1 MVHKLDWE
9 KYIRTAVKANAE
21 GMVLLSNNSNTL
33 PLKAGSKVA
42 VFGRMQNHYYKSGT
56 GSGGMVNVT
65 RTTGILDGLLECKD
79 ISLNKDLIEAYAE
92 WEKEHPVDMGTG
104 WGQEP
109 WSQEE
114 MPLSDKLVQK
124 AANESETAI
133 VIIARTAGEDR
144 DSKNEPGSYLLTGI
158 EEDML
163 NKVRKV
169 FGSMIVLLN
178 VGNIIDMSFVDK
190 YKPDAVLYVWHGGM
204 TGGTAVAEVLT
215 GKAYPSGKLTDTI
228 AYSIEDYPSH
238 SNFGDMERN
247 IYAEDIY
254 VGYRYFETVAKNKVR
269 YPFGFGLSYT
279 DFEIKVT
286 DFHKDDENIRLET
299 VAKNIGAF
307 RGKEVIQVYYEAPQG
322 LLGKPS
328 RCLAAFAKTKE
339 LLPNE
344 SQTIKFTIKL
354 SDMASY
360 DDSGIT
366 GHKSCYLL
374 EAGKYKIYVGTNVRD
389 AYEAGTF
396 ELEKSIVTQKLSEA
410 MAPVVPYKRMKP
422 ALDAEGKYFMDYE
435 DVPTATVD
443 IDERRKEQLPEEI
456 EYTGD
461 KGIKLIDVK
470 EGKASMEDF
479 IAQLSDFDLACI
491 IKGEGM
497 GSPKVTPGT
506 ASAFGGVT
514 GSLKAFGIPIGCCAD
529 GPSGIRMD
537 SGARAFCLPCGTML
551 ACTFNE
557 ELVENL
563 YSYTGLELVK
573 NRIDSLLGPGMNI
586 HRHPLNGRNFEYFSE
601 DPLVTGRI
609 GSAMLRGLNSAGVC
623 GTMKHFC
630 ANNQETRRHEADSV
644 VSERALR
651 EIYLKGFELA
661 VRSGAAKS
669 IMTTYGPVNGIWTA
683 GHYDLNTQILRKEW
697 GYKGIVM
704 TDWWA
709 CINERGKH
717 ADRINLAAMARAQN
731 DLYMVVPDAASY
743 EDNILK
749 SLEEGTLN
757 RAELQRNSMN
767 ICRFLMGTHAMERL
781 NGINSTVEIV
791 NAPDEEEERKNGEI
805 PCYTLEDSA
814 DIPVDNIDT
823 GRDSDYIFALTAIR
837 EGKCRIDICAKSDS
851 GELAQIPITVYVG
864 SVPHAVITWNG
875 SNGRWVNKSAGFY
888 LCKGGNTVKL
898 HFGQSGLC
906 LKSIRFHME

>member
-9 KYIRTAVKANAE
+9 KYIRTAIQANAE
-21 GMVLLSNNSNTL
+21 GMVLLSNNNNTL

-65 RTTGILDGLLECKD
+65 RVTGILDGLLECKD
-79 ISLNKDLIEAYAE
+79 ICLNKDLIDAYAE
-92 WEKEHPVDMGTG
+92 WEKEHPFDRGIG
-104 WGQEP
+104 WGNEP

-114 MPLSDKLVQK
+114 MPLSDELVQM
-124 AANESETAI
+124 AAKESDIAI
-133 VIIARTAGEDR
+133 AIIARTAGEDR
-144 DSKNEPGSYLLTGI
+144 DSKNEPGSYLLTEI
-158 EEDML
+158 EDDML
-163 NKVRKV
+163 NKVRKA
-169 FGSMIVLLN
+169 FDRLIVLLN
-178 VGNIIDMSFVDK
+178 VGNIIDMSFIDK
-190 YKPDAVLYVWHGGM
+190 YNPDAVLYVWQGGM

-238 SNFGDMERN
+238 SNFGGLERN
-247 IYAEDIY
+247 LYAEDIY
-254 VGYRYFETVAKNKVR
+254 VGYRYFETVAMDKVR

-286 DFHKDDENIRLET
+286 DFIKDDDSIELEL
-299 VAKNIGAF
+299 VVKNIGDF
-307 RGKEVIQVYYEAPQG
+307 RGKEVVQVYYEAPQG
-322 LLGKPS
+322 LLGKPA

-339 LLPNE
+339 LLPDE
-344 SQTIKFTIKL
+344 SQTIKLKVKL

-374 EAGKYKIYVGTNVRD
+374 EAGKYKIYVGNNVRD
-389 AYEAGTF
+389 AHLAGSF
-396 ELEKSIVTQKLSEA
+396 ELAESIVTERLAEA
-410 MAPVVPYKRMKP
+410 MAPVIQFKRMKP
-422 ALDAEGKYFMDYE
+422 VLAADGKYTMEYE

-443 IDERRKEQLPEEI
+443 VDERRRAQLPKEI
-456 EYTGD
+456 PYTGD

-479 IAQLSDFDLACI
+479 IAQLSDFDLGCI
-491 IKGEGM
+491 IRGEGM
-497 GSPKVTPGT
+497 GSPKVTAGT

-514 GSLKAFGIPIGCCAD
+514 DSLKAFGIPIGCCAD

-537 SGARAFCLPCGTML
+537 SGAKAFSLPCGTML

-557 ELVENL
+557 ELVEQL

-573 NRIDSLLGPGMNI
+573 NKIDSLLGPGMNI

-609 GSAMLRGLNSAGVC
+609 GAAMLRGLNSAGVT
-623 GTMKHFC
+623 GTIKHFC
-630 ANNQETRRHEADSV
+630 ANNQETKRHEADSV

-651 EIYLKGFELA
+651 EIYLKGFEIA
-661 VRSGAAKS
+661 VRSGEAKS
-669 IMTTYGPVNGIWTA
+669 VMTTYGPVNGIWTA
-683 GHYDLNTQILRKEW
+683 GHYDLNTQILRNEW

-709 CINERGKH
+709 CINEKGKT

-731 DLYMVVPDAASY
+731 DLYMVVPDAATY
-743 EDNILK
+743 GDNILK
-749 SLEEGTLN
+749 SLDERTLS
-757 RAELQRNSMN
+757 RAELQRNAMN
-767 ICRFLMGTHAMERL
+767 ICRFLMDTHAMERL
-781 NGINSTVEIV
+781 NGINIMVEIV
-791 NAPDEEEERKNGEI
+791 NAPKQEEERLNEEI
-805 PCYTLEDSA
+805 PCYTMEDTLE
-814 DIPVDNIDT
+814 IPVDNIDT
-823 GRDSDYIFALTAIR
+823 GKDSDYIFVLTAGK
-837 EGKCRIDICAKSDS
+837 EGMCSIDVYGKSDL
-851 GELAQIPITVYVG
+851 GELAQIPLTVYVG
-864 SVPHAVITWNG
+864 GVPYAVITWNG
-875 SNGRWVNKSAGFY
+875 TNGQWISKSARFY

-906 LKSIRFHME
+906 LKSIRFAME

>member
-9 KYIRTAVKANAE
+9 KYLRTAVKANAE
-21 GMVLLSNNSNTL
+21 GMVLLSNKNKTL
-33 PLKAGSKVA
+33 PLQAGSKVA

-65 RTTGILDGLLECKD
+65 RVTGILDGLLECKD
-79 ISLNKDLIEAYAE
+79 ISVNKDLIDAYAD
-92 WEKEHPVDMGTG
+92 WEKEHPFDRGIG
-104 WGQEP
+104 WGNEP

-114 MPLSDKLVQK
+114 MPLSDELVHK
-124 AANESETAI
+124 AAKESDIAI

-144 DSKNEPGSYLLTGI
+144 DSSNEPGSYLLTEI

-163 NKVRKV
+163 SKVRSA
-169 FGSMIVLLN
+169 FGRLIVLLN
-178 VGNIIDMSFVDK
+178 VGNIIDMSFVDR
-190 YKPDAVLYVWHGGM
+190 YNPDAVLYVWQGGM

-228 AYSIEDYPSH
+228 AYSIKDYPSH
-238 SNFGDMERN
+238 GNFGDLERN
-247 IYAEDIY
+247 LYAEDIY
-254 VGYRYFETVAKNKVR
+254 VGYRYFETVAKDKVR

-286 DFHKDDENIRLET
+286 DFNKDDEYISLE
-299 VAKNIGAF
+299 VVVKNIGDF
-307 RGKEVIQVYYEAPQG
+307 RGKEVVQIYYEAPQG
-322 LLGKPS
+322 LLGKPARS
-328 RCLAAFAKTKE
+328 LAAFAKTKE
-339 LLPNE
+339 LQPDE
-344 SQTIKFTIKL
+344 SQAIKLMIKL

-366 GHKSCYLL
+366 GYKSCYLL
-374 EAGKYKIYVGTNVRD
+374 EAGEYKIYVGGNVRD
-389 AYEAGTF
+389 ARLAGSF
-396 ELEKSIVTQKLSEA
+396 ELTESIVTERLSEA
-410 MAPVVPYKRMKP
+410 MAPVIPFKRMKP
-422 ALDAEGKYFMDYE
+422 VLAAEGNYSIDYE
-435 DVPTATVD
+435 DVPTAT
-443 IDERRKEQLPEEI
+443 IDTNERRRAQLPEEI
-456 EYTGD
+456 AYTAD

-470 EGKASMEDF
+470 EGKASMKDF

-491 IKGEGM
+491 VRGEGM
-497 GSPKVTPGT
+497 GSPKVTAGT

-514 GSLKAFGIPIGCCAD
+514 DSLKAFGIPIGCCAD

-537 SGARAFCLPCGTML
+537 SGAKAFSLPCGTLL

-557 ELVENL
+557 ELVEDL

-573 NRIDSLLGPGMNI
+573 NKIDSLLGPGMNI

-609 GSAMLRGLNSAGVC
+609 GAAMLRGLNSAGVT

-630 ANNQETRRHEADSV
+630 ANNQETKRHEADSV

-651 EIYLKGFELA
+651 EIYLKGFEIA
-661 VRSGAAKS
+661 VRSGEAKS
-669 IMTTYGPVNGIWTA
+669 VMTTYGPVNGIWTA
-683 GHYDLNTQILRKEW
+683 GHYDLNTQILRNEW

-709 CINERGKH
+709 CINERGKP

-731 DLYMVVPDAASY
+731 DLYMVVPDASSY

-749 SLEEGTLN
+749 SLDEGTLS
-757 RAELQRNSMN
+757 RAELQRNAMN
-767 ICRFLMGTHAMERL
+767 ICSFLMDTHAMERL
-781 NGINSTVEIV
+781 NGINVVVEIV
-791 NAPDEEEERKNGEI
+791 NAPREEEERLNEEI
-805 PCYTLEDSA
+805 PCYTMDDSLE
-814 DIPVDNIDT
+814 IPVENIGT
-823 GRDSDYIFALTAIR
+823 VKDSDYVFVLTANK
-837 EGKCRIDICAKSDS
+837 EGFCCVDICASSDLS
-851 GELAQIPITVYVG
+851 ELAQIPVTVYVG

-875 SNGRWVNKSAGFY
+875 SSGQWLSKSARFY

-906 LKSIRFHME
+906 LRSIRFQMD